1 MDTIHSLKLGL
12 TLGILIGVS
21 FFFLSFIVNKKYGVV
36 FFNMLKNVYPGCSNK
51 TLGNKLMCGL
61 LGFLDGFV
69 GGYLIGVI
77 YNHIPL

>member
-1 MDTIHSLKLGL
+1 
-12 TLGILIGVS
+12 
-21 FFFLSFIVNKKYGVV
+21 
-36 FFNMLKNVYPGCSNK
+36 MLKNVYPGCSNK